1 MDWTER
7 IGSRI
12 KLRDLHILLAV
23 AEWGSMAEAA
33 KRLAISQPVV
43 SKAIAD
49 LERSIG
55 VRLFDRTARGVEPT
69 VFGRALL
76 NRGIAVFDELRQS
89 VQDVRF
95 LRDSTSG

>member
-55 VRLFDRTARGVEPT
+55 VGYSTARPAV
-69 VFGRALL
+69 L
-76 NRGIAVFDELRQS
+76 NRPSSAA
-89 VQDVRF
+89 RF
-95 LRDSTSG
+95 